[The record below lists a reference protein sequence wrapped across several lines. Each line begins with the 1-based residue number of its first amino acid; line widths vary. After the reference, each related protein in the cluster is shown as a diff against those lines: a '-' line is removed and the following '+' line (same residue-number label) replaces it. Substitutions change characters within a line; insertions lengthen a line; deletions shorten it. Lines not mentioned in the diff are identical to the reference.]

1 VRSGALLLLLL
12 TACAPMPL
20 TAPKAPGGAEVR
32 ISLVDFEFQ
41 PKALKVAPGTTLVF
55 VNQGQAPH
63 TVTDNQGR
71 FDSGVLAPGAE
82 FRRTFTE
89 PGTYAIYCRFHL
101 YMVFGLEV
109 GE

>member
-1 VRSGALLLLLL
+1 MRSGALLLLLL

-32 ISLVDFEFQ
+32 VSLVDFEFQ
-41 PKALKVAPGTTLVF
+41 HKALKVAPGTTLVF

-89 PGTYAIYCRFHL
+89 PGTYAIYCRFHPN
-101 YMVFGLEV
+101 MVFGLEV

>member
-1 VRSGALLLLLL
+1 
-12 TACAPMPL
+12 MPL

-32 ISLVDFEFQ
+32 VSLVDFEFQ
-41 PKALKVAPGTTLVF
+41 PKALKVAPGTALAF

-89 PGTYAIYCRFHL
+89 PGTYAIYCQFHP

>member
-89 PGTYAIYCRFHL
+89 PGTYAIYCRFHP

>member
-1 VRSGALLLLLL
+1 MRGALLLLLL

-20 TAPKAPGGAEVR
+20 TAPQAPGGTEVR
-32 ISLVDFEFQ
+32 VSLVDFEFQ

-82 FRRTFTE
+82 FRHTFTG
-89 PGTYAIYCRFHL
+89 PGAYAIYCRIHP

-109 GE
+109 GP

>member
-1 VRSGALLLLLL
+1 MRSIALFLLL
-12 TACAPMPL
+12 TACAPVPL

-32 ISLVDFEFQ
+32 VSLVDFEFQ

-63 TVTDNQGR
+63 TVTDPQGR

-82 FRRTFTE
+82 FRYTFTE
-89 PGTYAIYCRFHL
+89 PGTYALYCRIHP
-101 YMVFGLEV
+101 YMAFSLEV
-109 GE
+109 NP

>member
-1 VRSGALLLLLL
+1 MRFGALLLLLA
-12 TACAPMPL
+12 ACAPMPL
-20 TAPKAPGGAEVR
+20 SAPKAPEAAEVR
-32 ISLVDFEFQ
+32 VSLVDFEFQ

-63 TVTDNQGR
+63 TVTDSRGR

-89 PGTYAIYCRFHL
+89 PGSYAIYCALHP
-101 YMVFGLEV
+101 YMVFSLEV
-109 GE
+109 GP

>member
-1 VRSGALLLLLL
+1 
-12 TACAPMPL
+12 MPL

-32 ISLVDFEFQ
+32 VSLVDFEFQ
-41 PKALKVAPGTTLVF
+41 PKALKLAPGTTQVF

-89 PGTYAIYCRFHL
+89 PGTYAIYCRFHP

>member
-1 VRSGALLLLLL
+1 
-12 TACAPMPL
+12 MPL

-32 ISLVDFEFQ
+32 VSLVDFEFQ
-41 PKALKVAPGTTLVF
+41 PKALKLAPGTTLVF

-89 PGTYAIYCRFHL
+89 PGTYAIYCRFHP
-101 YMVFGLEV
+101 YMVFGLAV

>member
-1 VRSGALLLLLL
+1 MMIGAFLLLL

-20 TAPKAPGGAEVR
+20 SAPKAPGGAEVR
-32 ISLVDFEFQ
+32 VSLVDFEFQ
-41 PKALKVAPGTTLVF
+41 PKALKVPPGTTLVF

-89 PGTYAIYCRFHL
+89 PGTYAIYCRIHP
-101 YMVFGLEV
+101 YMVFSLEV
-109 GE
+109 GL